1 MAAWS
6 CLLPCKAVECCRIR
20 NPLLACPYC
29 NLSWWCV
36 TNGHCS
42 RTLTPLLLP
51 AALGVPPPPG
61 VSPAL
66 CSAADKPG
74 GRKRRYGLSGAGA
87 AAAAAAGGGLDVL
100 PSALLLR
107 PGFQPPK
114 MRKGGS

>member
-1 MAAWS
+1 MVVCDKRPLQQDTDTPATA
-6 CLLPCKAVECCRIR
+6 CC
-20 NPLLACPYC
+20 P
-29 NLSWWCV
+29 WC
-36 TNGHCS
+36 
-42 RTLTPLLLP
+42 
-51 AALGVPPPPG
+51 APPPG